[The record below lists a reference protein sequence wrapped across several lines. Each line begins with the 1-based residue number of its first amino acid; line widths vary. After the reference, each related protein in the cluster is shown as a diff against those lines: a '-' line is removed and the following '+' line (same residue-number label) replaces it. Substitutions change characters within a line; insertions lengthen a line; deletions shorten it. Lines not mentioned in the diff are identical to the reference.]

1 MLITMMGAFAQA
13 ESESISANVRWGKR
27 QAMREGRAIIQY
39 KYLYAYEKGDDGL
52 PRIIPE
58 QAEIYR
64 WICNSFLS
72 GQSLR
77 MIRDTLEREGHPAPN
92 GGSNW
97 SIATIRN
104 MLKSEKYCGD
114 VLMQKS
120 YIQDCISGKVVRNT
134 GQLPMYLIQDHHD
147 AIISRETFN
156 AVQAEFSRRNA
167 GRAPSKK
174 LAPTG
179 RSCYSA
185 KYALTERLVCG
196 DCGTLYRRCVWSKK
210 GVKRAVWRCSSRID
224 YGTKYCKSSP
234 TIYEKPLQ
242 RAILAAINSVMSQKV
257 VLIDQIADA
266 MRMELLP
273 LPGEALSMTEIEKR
287 LSELEQEFQAVFQL
301 SRTEDGGYMKYASTF
316 KRINDELA
324 ELKEKKKYLL
334 KQQQD
339 DSASNKRIKD
349 AMDILNAGSAEV
361 TEWDESLIRQLV
373 DMVKVISE
381 DRIIVRLKGGLEIK
395 KALDGERD

>member
-1 MLITMMGAFAQA
+1 M
-13 ESESISANVRWGKR
+13 
-27 QAMREGRAIIQY
+27 
-39 KYLYAYEKGDDGL
+39 
-52 PRIIPE
+52 E
-58 QAEIYR
+58 Q
-64 WICNSFLS
+64 
-72 GQSLR
+72 
-77 MIRDTLEREGHPAPN
+77 
-92 GGSNW
+92 
-97 SIATIRN
+97 
-104 MLKSEKYCGD
+104 
-114 VLMQKS
+114 
-120 YIQDCISGKVVRNT
+120 
-134 GQLPMYLIQDHHD
+134 
-147 AIISRETFN
+147 
-156 AVQAEFSRRNA
+156 
-167 GRAPSKK
+167 
-174 LAPTG
+174 
-179 RSCYSA
+179 
-185 KYALTERLVCG
+185 
-196 DCGTLYRRCVWSKK
+196 K